1 MLGNTGSYNW
11 TVPSQAST
19 TCLIR
24 IYAYDAAG
32 NRGTGLS
39 ANFTITATGIV
50 WNNKLSIPIA
60 EKYKVTIMNIQG
72 KELAKVE
79 VKNLNEIDKLRNK
92 LPSGVHVINISA
104 GDKKFVSKMKIIE

>member
-1 MLGNTGSYNW
+1 
-11 TVPSQAST
+11 
-19 TCLIR
+19 
-24 IYAYDAAG
+24 
-32 NRGTGLS
+32 
-39 ANFTITATGIV
+39 
-50 WNNKLSIPIA
+50 LSIPIA